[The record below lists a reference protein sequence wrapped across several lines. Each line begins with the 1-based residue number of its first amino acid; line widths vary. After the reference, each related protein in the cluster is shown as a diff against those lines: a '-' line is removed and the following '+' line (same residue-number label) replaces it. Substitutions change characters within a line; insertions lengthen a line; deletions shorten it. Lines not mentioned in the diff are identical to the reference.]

1 MALPIADMNKKMLM
15 TTDFIL
21 LGALLYAYSKPVI
34 EAKISEMAIR
44 T

>member
-1 MALPIADMNKKMLM
+1 MNKKILM

-34 EAKISEMAIR
+34 EAKISEMAMR